1 LLPAAAR
8 ASRLVAAGQEAN
20 AARPLGLATRISHRL
35 EAGQRKVESE
45 RVALRAHDPQRTLE
59 RGYARV
65 EDRAGE
71 PVVSAAGAR
80 RAAEVK
86 IRFADDAVDA
96 VVGGT
101 RRRRRRQNEPPEEFE
116 QISMEG
122 LDESE

>member
-1 LLPAAAR
+1 MI
-8 ASRLVAAGQEAN
+8 SRRLSRGQKKLDA
-20 AARPLGLATRISHRL
+20 
-35 EAGQRKVESE
+35 E

-71 PVVSAAGAR
+71 PVVDAAGAR
-80 RAAEVK
+80 KAGDVK

-96 VVGGT
+96 TVGGT
-101 RRRRRRQNEPPEEFE
+101 RRRRRRQNEGDGEFE

-122 LDESE
+122 LEQSE

>member
-1 LLPAAAR
+1 MPGLAR
-8 ASRLVAAGQEAN
+8 ASRTISAGKARNAGRPGEMAARVGRRLAAGE
-20 AARPLGLATRISHRL
+20 RKL
-35 EAGQRKVESE
+35 ETE

-71 PVVSAAGAR
+71 PVVDSDSAR
-80 RAAEVK
+80 RAGEVK

-96 VVGGT
+96 VVGSG
-101 RRRRRRQNEPPEEFE
+101 RRRRRRKNEDQEEFE

-122 LDESE
+122 LKDSE